1 MESEET
7 GAHSVRESNGASIL
21 FKHCKPQ
28 ASMERTNEPK
38 LEREKKQHPILFI
51 LERERESDIILC
63 ALRLKKKDRVLGLET
78 REGIIEKK
86 ARGNKE
92 KRNGIYGTEY

>member
-21 FKHCKPQ
+21 FKHCRPQ

-51 LERERESDIILC
+51 LERERERHYSVC
-63 ALRLKKKDRVLGLET
+63 FEVEE
-78 REGIIEKK
+78 EGP
-86 ARGNKE
+86 RPWSGNKGRNNRE
-92 KRNGIYGTEY
+92 KG